1 MVGGHL
7 PLWPLRRGA
16 ARPPGDRSSR
26 IMKGI
31 VLSGGRGTR
40 LYPATKAVS
49 KQLIPLY
56 DKPMVYYPIASL
68 MQMGIRDILVVTT
81 PEEEERYRHLLR
93 DGAQWGI
100 HISYCRQPKPE
111 GIAQALLLGGDFIY
125 GEGLNQSLTR
135 ASTLASGAINFAYR
149 VSDPERYGII
159 EFDPNGRPLR
169 LVEKPK
175 QPKSNWA
182 VIGLY
187 VYDERAPE
195 LAAELKP
202 SARGELEITDLNQR
216 YLDMGQLQIEK
227 LGAGNAWLDTGTH
240 DSWLEACHYVQTI
253 FHRQGQMIGCLE
265 EVAYRNNFIT
275 AEQLERLADEMKAST
290 YGQYLKALLA

>member
-1 MVGGHL
+1 
-7 PLWPLRRGA
+7 
-16 ARPPGDRSSR
+16 
-26 IMKGI
+26 MKGI

-56 DKPMVYYPIASL
+56 DKPMIYYPLATL
-68 MQMGIRDILVVTT
+68 MQMGIRDMLVVTT
-81 PEEEERYRHLLR
+81 PEDEERYRHLLG

-100 HISYCRQPKPE
+100 HLSYCRQPRPE
-111 GIAQALLLGGDFIY
+111 GIAQALLLGRDFIDGDPIALILGDNFIH
-125 GEGLNQSLTR
+125 GEGLFQSLTR
-135 ASTLASGAINFAYR
+135 ARTLSTGAINFAYR
-149 VSDPERYGII
+149 VSDPQRYGIV
-159 EFDPNGRPLR
+159 EFDADGRPQR
-169 LVEKPK
+169 LVEKPTK
-175 QPKSNWA
+175 PKSRWA

-187 VYDERAPE
+187 VYDQRAADF
-195 LAAELKP
+195 AAELKP

-216 YLDMGQLQIEK
+216 YLDLGQLQVEK
-227 LGAGNAWLDTGTH
+227 LGPGNAWLDTGTH

-265 EVAYRNNFIT
+265 EVAYRNGFIT
-275 AEQLERLADEMKAST
+275 PAQLDRLAHEMRSST

>member
-1 MVGGHL
+1 
-7 PLWPLRRGA
+7 
-16 ARPPGDRSSR
+16 
-26 IMKGI
+26 MKGI

-81 PEEEERYRHLLR
+81 PEDEERYRHLLG

-100 HISYCRQPKPE
+100 NISYCRQPKPE
-111 GIAQALLLGGDFIY
+111 GIAQALLLGREFINSQPIALILGDNFIY
-125 GEGLNQSLTR
+125 GEGFNQSLAR
-135 ASTLASGAINFAYR
+135 ASKLTTGAINFAYR
-149 VSDPERYGII
+149 VSDPQRYGIV
-159 EFDPNGRPLR
+159 EFDSSGRPQR
-169 LVEKPK
+169 LVEKPAK
-175 QPKSNWA
+175 PKSNWA

-187 VYDERAPE
+187 VYDGRASD

-216 YLDMGQLQIEK
+216 YLDLGQLQVEK

-265 EVAYRNNFIT
+265 EVAYRNNFID
-275 AEQLERLADEMKAST
+275 AKQLDRLAHEMRAST

>member
-1 MVGGHL
+1 
-7 PLWPLRRGA
+7 
-16 ARPPGDRSSR
+16 
-26 IMKGI
+26 MKGI

-56 DKPMVYYPIASL
+56 DKPMVYYPLATL

-81 PEEEERYRHLLR
+81 PEDEERYRHLLG

-100 HISYCRQPKPE
+100 HISYCRQPRPE
-111 GIAQALLLGGDFIY
+111 GIAQALLLGRDFINNEPIALILGDNFIH
-125 GEGLNQSLTR
+125 GEGLFQSLSR
-135 ASTLASGAINFAYR
+135 ASALREGAINFAYR
-149 VSDPERYGII
+149 VSDPQRYGIV
-159 EFDPNGRPLR
+159 EFDSAGRPQR
-169 LVEKPK
+169 LVEKPAK
-175 QPKSNWA
+175 PKSNWA

-187 VYDERAPE
+187 VYDQRAPE

-216 YLDMGQLQIEK
+216 YLDQGQLQVER
-227 LGAGNAWLDTGTH
+227 LGPGNAWLDTGTH

-265 EVAYRNNFIT
+265 EVAYRNNFID
-275 AEQLERLADEMKAST
+275 AQQLDRLAHELRAST
-290 YGQYLKALLA
+290 YGQYLKTLLL

>member
-1 MVGGHL
+1 
-7 PLWPLRRGA
+7 
-16 ARPPGDRSSR
+16 
-26 IMKGI
+26 MKGI

-56 DKPMVYYPIASL
+56 DKPMVYYPLATL
-68 MQMGIRDILVVTT
+68 MQMGIRDILIVTT
-81 PEEEERYRHLLR
+81 PEDEERYRNLLG

-100 HISYCRQPKPE
+100 QLSYCRQPRPE
-111 GIAQALLLGGDFIY
+111 GIAQALLLGEEFIKDDSVALILGDNFIH
-125 GEGLNQSLTR
+125 GDGLFQSFGRARDLT
-135 ASTLASGAINFAYR
+135 TGAINFAYP
-149 VSDPERYGII
+149 VSDPQRYGIV
-159 EFDPNGRPLR
+159 EFDAEGRPQR
-169 LVEKPK
+169 LVEKPSK
-175 QPKSNWA
+175 PKSRWA

-187 VYDERAPE
+187 VYDRRAPE
-195 LAAELKP
+195 FAAELKP

-216 YLDMGQLQIEK
+216 YLDLGLLRVEK

-253 FHRQGQMIGCLE
+253 FHRQGQMIGCPE

-275 AEQLERLADEMKAST
+275 AAQLERLAHDMRTST

>member
-1 MVGGHL
+1 
-7 PLWPLRRGA
+7 
-16 ARPPGDRSSR
+16 
-26 IMKGI
+26 MKGI
-31 VLSGGRGTR
+31 ILSGGRGTR

-56 DKPMVYYPIASL
+56 DKPMIYYPLSTL

-81 PEEEERYRHLLR
+81 PEDEERYRYLLG
-93 DGAQWGI
+93 DGGQWGI
-100 HISYCRQPKPE
+100 HIFYCRQPRPE
-111 GIAQALLLGGDFIY
+111 GIAQALLLGRDFINGDPIALILGDNFMY
-125 GEGLNQSLTR
+125 GEGLSQSLAR
-135 ASTLASGAINFAYR
+135 ASAHTAGAINFAYR
-149 VSDPERYGII
+149 VSDPQRYGIV
-159 EFDPNGRPLR
+159 EFDADGRPQR
-169 LVEKPK
+169 LVEKPAK
-175 QPKSNWA
+175 PKSPWA

-187 VYDERAPE
+187 VYDQRAGDF
-195 LAAELKP
+195 AAELKP

-216 YLDMGQLQIEK
+216 YLDLGQLQVEK
-227 LGAGNAWLDTGTH
+227 LGPGNAWLDTGTH

-275 AEQLERLADEMKAST
+275 AAQLDRLAHEMRNSA

>member
-1 MVGGHL
+1 
-7 PLWPLRRGA
+7 
-16 ARPPGDRSSR
+16 
-26 IMKGI
+26 MKGI

-56 DKPMVYYPIASL
+56 DKPMVYYPLATL

-81 PEEEERYRHLLR
+81 PEDEERYRYLLG
-93 DGAQWGI
+93 DGSQWGI
-100 HISYCRQPKPE
+100 HLAYCPQPRPE
-111 GIAQALLLGGDFIY
+111 GIAQALLLGRDFIGSDSVALILGDNFIH
-125 GEGLNQSLTR
+125 GEGLFQSLAR
-135 ASTLASGAINFAYR
+135 ARSLATGAINFAYR
-149 VSDPERYGII
+149 VSDPQRYGIV
-159 EFDPNGRPLR
+159 EFDAEGRPQH
-169 LVEKPK
+169 LVEKPAT
-175 QPKSNWA
+175 PRSNWA

-187 VYDERAPE
+187 VYDRRAPE
-195 LAAELKP
+195 FATALKP

-216 YLDMGQLQIEK
+216 YLDLGQLHVEK

-265 EVAYRNNFIT
+265 EVAYRNGFIT
-275 AEQLERLADEMKAST
+275 ADELERLAHGMRSSA
-290 YGQYLKALLA
+290 YGQYLTALLA

>member
-1 MVGGHL
+1 
-7 PLWPLRRGA
+7 
-16 ARPPGDRSSR
+16 
-26 IMKGI
+26 MKGI

-56 DKPMVYYPIASL
+56 DKPMIYYPLSTL

-81 PEEEERYRHLLR
+81 PEDEERYRYLLGE
-93 DGAQWGI
+93 GAQWGI
-100 HISYCRQPKPE
+100 QISYCRQPRPE
-111 GIAQALLLGGDFIY
+111 GIAQALLLGRDFINGDPIALILGDNFMY
-125 GEGLNQSLTR
+125 GEGLSQSLTR
-135 ASTLASGAINFAYR
+135 ARALAAGAINFAYR
-149 VSDPERYGII
+149 VSDPQRYGIV
-159 EFDPNGRPLR
+159 EFDADGRPQR
-169 LVEKPK
+169 LVEKPAK
-175 QPKSNWA
+175 PKSRWA

-187 VYDERAPE
+187 VYDQRAPE
-195 LAAELKP
+195 FAAELKP

-216 YLDMGQLQIEK
+216 YLDLGQLQVEK
-227 LGAGNAWLDTGTH
+227 LGPGNAWLDTGTH

-265 EVAYRNNFIT
+265 EVAYRNGFIT
-275 AEQLERLADEMKAST
+275 AAELDRLAHEMRSSA

>member
-1 MVGGHL
+1 
-7 PLWPLRRGA
+7 
-16 ARPPGDRSSR
+16 
-26 IMKGI
+26 MKGI
-31 VLSGGRGTR
+31 LLAGGAGTR
-40 LYPATKAVS
+40 LHPLTLVIS
-49 KQLIPLY
+49 KQLLPIY
-56 DKPMVYYPIASL
+56 NKPMVYYPIASL

-81 PEEEERYRHLLR
+81 PEDEERYRHLLR

-100 HISYCRQPKPE
+100 SLSYCRQPKPE
-111 GIAQALLLGGDFIY
+111 GIAQALLLGRDFIDGAPVALILGDNFIY
-125 GEGLNQSLTR
+125 GEGFNQSLAR
-135 ASTLASGAINFAYR
+135 ASRLTEGAINFAYR

-159 EFDPNGRPLR
+159 EFDGNGRPLR

-175 QPKSNWA
+175 QPKSSWA

-187 VYDERAPE
+187 VYDQRAPE
-195 LAAELKP
+195 LAAALKP

-227 LGAGNAWLDTGTH
+227 LGPGNAWLDTGTH

-275 AEQLERLADEMKAST
+275 AAQLDRLADEMKASE
-290 YGQYLKALLA
+290 YGKYLKGLLG